1 MTLLA
6 IDQLS
11 KNFGART
18 IFDSISYR
26 FPENEK
32 IALVGP
38 NGAGKTTLLNVLTGL
53 EAADGGQVLRS
64 QGLKLGYLPQEPN
77 PEPLPTVV
85 EECLTGHHRLYELK
99 VRMEQELELLQSESS
114 DQRLAA
120 YEKAE
125 TEFRMAGGYS
135 LESKAS
141 GILSGLGFDALKQA
155 QDPRSLSGGWRMRLE
170 LAKVFIND
178 PDVLIL
184 DEPTNHLDLPS
195 LVWVERYLQTFR
207 GTLLFVS
214 HDRALLNRLAT
225 STLLLSHGR
234 LRAYKGNFDQMLD
247 LKEMEEQQNESR
259 RQNLERQREQ
269 LETFVERFGAKAS
282 KARQA
287 QSKSKQ
293 IDRLRVLEGAIES
306 TETLASLHLKLPE
319 APPSG
324 RDALLIKDLAIGYQK
339 PLATGI
345 NLLMER
351 GARIAIIG
359 SNGIGKS
366 TLLKTIAGHLE
377 PLDGGFK
384 LGHQVKIAYCAQ
396 NHEDILNY
404 ERSIL
409 ENILDARAE
418 LGEKD
423 ARQLLG
429 SFLFSGEAVYK
440 PVKVLSGGEKARVG
454 LCKAIVQ
461 PSNLLM
467 LDEPTNHLDMS
478 SVEILIE
485 GFKAYSGSLLFVSHD
500 RSFIDQL
507 ATHIFVMLPDG
518 RSALFHGKLAD
529 YQQLAESQGFPNVL
543 DPSAEAM
550 RAKPSGNA
558 ANSVPKKIKEKEAD
572 SKPSTQDNEEAKQ
585 LRRERSRW
593 QKAMEKTESDQT
605 KLKMKAQALEGE
617 LSTVD
622 PSAYV
627 KAQELHRSLQDVHKA
642 QVLADEQ
649 WLEAAESLERIEA
662 QLTAMG
668 RQ

>member
-1 MTLLA
+1 MSLLSLE
-6 IDQLS
+6 QLS

-18 IFDSISYR
+18 IFDRVSYR
-26 FPENEK
+26 FPESEK
-32 IALVGP
+32 VALVGP
-38 NGAGKTTLLNVLTGL
+38 NGAGKTTLLNILTGL
-53 EAADGGQVLRS
+53 EAPDEGQVLKS

-77 PEPLPTVV
+77 PEPLENVLA
-85 EECLTGHHRLYELK
+85 ECLTGHHQLFRLKQNMEAELN
-99 VRMEQELELLQSESS
+99 RLQSESS
-114 DQRLAA
+114 GSRIAA

-135 LESKAS
+135 LEAKAS
-141 GILSGLGFDALKQA
+141 SILDGLGFTGEKQK

-207 GTLLFVS
+207 GTLVFVS
-214 HDRALLNRLAT
+214 HDRALLNRLST
-225 STLLLSHGR
+225 YTLLLSQGR
-234 LRAYKGNFDQMLD
+234 LKAYKGNFDQMLD
-247 LKEMEEQQNESR
+247 LKEMEEQQNEAR

-282 KARQA
+282 KAKQA
-287 QSKSKQ
+287 QSKAKQ
-293 IDRLRVLEGAIES
+293 IERLRALEGTIE
-306 TETLASLHLKLPE
+306 TAEAQASMHIRLPE

-324 RDALLIKDLAIGYQK
+324 RDVLLIKDLAIGYQN

-345 NLLMER
+345 NLLMEK

-366 TLLKTIAGHLE
+366 TFLKTIAGRLE
-377 PLDGGFK
+377 PLQGSFRF
-384 LGHQVKIAYCAQ
+384 GHQVKLAYCAQ

-404 ERSIL
+404 ERTIL
-409 ENILDARAE
+409 DNILDARAD
-418 LGEKD
+418 LGEKE

-429 SFLFSGEAVYK
+429 SFLFSGDAVYK

-454 LCKAIVQ
+454 LCKAIAQ
-461 PSNLLM
+461 PSNLLI

-485 GFKAYSGSLLFVSHD
+485 SFRVYSGSLLFVSHD
-500 RSFIDQL
+500 RTFIDEL

-529 YQQLAESQGFPNVL
+529 YQQLAAAQGFPNVL
-543 DPSAEAM
+543 DPTAETMKAKASSAAL
-550 RAKPSGNA
+550 
-558 ANSVPKKIKEKEAD
+558 
-572 SKPSTQDNEEAKQ
+572 TQGSAGKNVDARSQALDNEEVRQ
-585 LRRERSRW
+585 LRRDRSRW
-593 QKAMEKTESDQT
+593 QKIMEKTESEQA
-605 KLKMKAQALEGE
+605 KLKAEAVSLEEQMAQA
-617 LSTVD
+617 D
-622 PSAYV
+622 PNAYLQT
-627 KAQELHRSLQDVHKA
+627 QELHKSLVQVQDDQA
-642 QVLADEQ
+642 LLDEK
-649 WLEAAESLERIEA
+649 WLEAAENLEKIEA
-662 QLTAMG
+662 QLLALG
-668 RQ
+668 RQL